1 MATAQEQAYRFEQA
15 LIAHELKYD
24 KVEAS
29 IDRPMFAIN
38 FGGGDFSFNHVRIN
52 VLFDT
57 DGNSVQ
63 LVTGTVVRIPKDKTA
78 QALITC
84 NRCNKRF
91 RWVKFYIDDDNDLI
105 VEADGIID
113 EMTVGEECIELL
125 FRTVSILDD
134 SYGDFMKAIWA

>member
-1 MATAQEQAYRFEQA
+1 MLAQCRLRQLCPHDGLLAFLPDAR
-15 LIAHELKYD
+15 D
-24 KVEAS
+24 
-29 IDRPMFAIN
+29 
-38 FGGGDFSFNHVRIN
+38 
-52 VLFDT
+52 VL
-57 DGNSVQ
+57 
-63 LVTGTVVRIPKDKTA
+63 PA